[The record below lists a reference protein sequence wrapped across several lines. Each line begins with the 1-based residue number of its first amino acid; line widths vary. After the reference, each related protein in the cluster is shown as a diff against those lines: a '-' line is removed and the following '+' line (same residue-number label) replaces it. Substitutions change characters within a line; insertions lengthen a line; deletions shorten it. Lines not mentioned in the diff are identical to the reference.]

1 MIALNERPKRSTGM
15 FFVGLSRMVDELQ
28 NIQPEYMKT

>member
-1 MIALNERPKRSTGM
+1 MITSNERPKRSTGM
-15 FFVGLSRMVDELQ
+15 FFVVLSRMVDKLQ